1 MLAGVET
8 KPWNPFFCV
17 FGIIIGNMTLE
28 QICNWKKRPYRSE
41 QALLSD
47 DSDLQFLQQRE
58 ITFQFIVVTCF

>member
-1 MLAGVET
+1 MEPLF
-8 KPWNPFFCV
+8 WV

-47 DSDLQFLQQRE
+47 DSDLQFLQQQE
-58 ITFQFIVVTCF
+58 STFQFIVVTCS